1 MAEGIAT
8 RSSRGHRTI
17 CVPIEEE
24 DYLRII
30 HDPKA
35 FRRTLDDCFRQTPE
49 LFPVNFA
56 LGYELKDD
64 RMSAKQQIPIR
75 RILLKDDSA
84 YSIRP
89 SFLMPYMTA
98 RTADV
103 EGPLFLRK
111 FGVPFWALARVF
123 GGDPMSWY
131 RMECGLGRFS
141 VVGTTVR
148 TATLP
153 EHLLADEHHQGL
165 DGQKVYIATTV
176 GNGCC
181 LGAEPAEAAG
191 SDKLKVAY
199 QVFKDE
205 ACDVSPKY
213 APKTVSTDGWRGRKR
228 PGRCCLRR
236 SSSCCASC
244 TAGSRSAPPNTLK
257 RCLPKSPGGWDTYHA
272 PDRRS
277 FAQRLRSLRQCG
289 RTPHR
294 DRPGEGLARL
304 SSLCSFRTLYFTPES
319 GPATEGFSC
328 RGAVMNDEGNAAR
341 KIRKLRASRD
351 LWKQRSAEKQQE
363 IRQLRVTVRD
373 LSSSRENWKTRVKEL
388 EQQLQAAHEAH
399 AAVGPGSWIFFGGL
413 MDNQAMPRTRR
424 TPITL
429 SSD

>member
-1 MAEGIAT
+1 M
-8 RSSRGHRTI
+8 
-17 CVPIEEE
+17 PIEEE

-176 GNGCC
+176 SQDA
-181 LGAEPAEAAG
+181 LIRTRPPA
-191 SDKLKVAY
+191 SRSISHPR
-199 QVFKDE
+199 
-205 ACDVSPKY
+205 VSSRFPRDRARSSAPFGPP
-213 APKTVSTDGWRGRKR
+213 APK
-228 PGRCCLRR
+228 C
-236 SSSCCASC
+236 SC
-244 TAGSRSAPPNTLK
+244 
-257 RCLPKSPGGWDTYHA
+257 
-272 PDRRS
+272 
-277 FAQRLRSLRQCG
+277 
-289 RTPHR
+289 
-294 DRPGEGLARL
+294 GE
-304 SSLCSFRTLYFTPES
+304 
-319 GPATEGFSC
+319 
-328 RGAVMNDEGNAAR
+328 
-341 KIRKLRASRD
+341 
-351 LWKQRSAEKQQE
+351 
-363 IRQLRVTVRD
+363 
-373 LSSSRENWKTRVKEL
+373 
-388 EQQLQAAHEAH
+388 
-399 AAVGPGSWIFFGGL
+399 
-413 MDNQAMPRTRR
+413 
-424 TPITL
+424 
-429 SSD
+429 

>member
-1 MAEGIAT
+1 MT
-8 RSSRGHRTI
+8 
-17 CVPIEEE
+17 VP
-24 DYLRII
+24 
-30 HDPKA
+30 
-35 FRRTLDDCFRQTPE
+35 
-49 LFPVNFA
+49 
-56 LGYELKDD
+56 
-64 RMSAKQQIPIR
+64 KQQIPIR

-141 VVGTTVR
+141 AVGTTVR

-181 LGAEPAEAAG
+181 LGAEPAEAVG
-191 SDKLKVAY
+191 SDELKVAY

-213 APKTVSTDGWRGRKR
+213 APKTVSTDGWKGTQAAWKVLFTKVVILLCFLHGWLKIRDRAKH
-228 PGRCCLRR
+228 LKEVFAEVSRR
-236 SSSCCASC
+236 V
-244 TAGSRSAPPNTLK
+244 
-257 RCLPKSPGGWDTYHA
+257 WDTYHA

-277 FAQRLRSLRQCG
+277 FAQRLRSLRQWAAGHLTGIVLEKVLDLCG
-289 RTPHR
+289 KR
-294 DRPGEGLARL
+294 DRWSIAYRHPGGHRTSNMLDRL
-304 SSLCSFRTLYFTPES
+304 MRGMNRYFDQGQHLHGSLEACRLHCRAWALLCNFTPWH
-319 GPATEGFSC
+319 PAVAGENHGWRCPAERLNQHRYHDCWLQNLLIS
-328 RGAVMNDEGNAAR
+328 
-341 KIRKLRASRD
+341 AS
-351 LWKQRSAEKQQE
+351 L
-363 IRQLRVTVRD
+363 
-373 LSSSRENWKTRVKEL
+373 
-388 EQQLQAAHEAH
+388 
-399 AAVGPGSWIFFGGL
+399 GGYRRPTPQ
-413 MDNQAMPRTRR
+413 NQ
-424 TPITL
+424 
-429 SSD
+429 

>member
-17 CVPIEEE
+17 CLPIEEE

-89 SFLMPYMTA
+89 SFLMPYMTV

-123 GGDPMSWY
+123 GGDPMFWY

-213 APKTVSTDGWRGRKR
+213 APKTVSTDGWKGTQAAWKMLFTKVVILLCFLHGWLKIRDRAKH
-228 PGRCCLRR
+228 
-236 SSSCCASC
+236 
-244 TAGSRSAPPNTLK
+244 LK
-257 RCLPKSPGGWDTYHA
+257 RCLPKSPGGFGIPITRPTAGVLHNACARSASGRPDTSQGSSW
-272 PDRRS
+272 RRS
-277 FAQRLRSLRQCG
+277 WTCVASATAGRLPTA
-289 RTPHR
+289 TPAAT
-294 DRPGEGLARL
+294 AR
-304 SSLCSFRTLYFTPES
+304 
-319 GPATEGFSC
+319 ATC
-328 RGAVMNDEGNAAR
+328 LTD
-341 KIRKLRASRD
+341 
-351 LWKQRSAEKQQE
+351 
-363 IRQLRVTVRD
+363 
-373 LSSSRENWKTRVKEL
+373 
-388 EQQLQAAHEAH
+388 
-399 AAVGPGSWIFFGGL
+399 
-413 MDNQAMPRTRR
+413 
-424 TPITL
+424 
-429 SSD
+429 

>member
-17 CVPIEEE
+17 CLPIKEE
-24 DYLRII
+24 DYLRVI

-35 FRRTLDDCFRQTPE
+35 FRHTLDDCFRQTPE

-89 SFLMPYMTA
+89 SFLMPYMPA

-123 GGDPMSWY
+123 GGDPMFWY

-153 EHLLADEHHQGL
+153 EHLLADEHHQVL

-191 SDKLKVAY
+191 SDELKVAY

-213 APKTVSTDGWRGRKR
+213 APKTVSTDGWKGTQAAWKVLFTKVVILLCFLHGWLKIRDRAKR
-228 PGRCCLRR
+228 LKEVFAEVSRR
-236 SSSCCASC
+236 V
-244 TAGSRSAPPNTLK
+244 
-257 RCLPKSPGGWDTYHA
+257 WDTYHA

-277 FAQRLRSLRQCG
+277 FAQRLRSLRQWAAGHLTGIVLEKVLDLCG
-289 RTPHR
+289 KR
-294 DRPGEGLARL
+294 DRWSIAYRHPGGHRTSNMLDRL
-304 SSLCSFRTLYFTPES
+304 MRGMNRYFDQGQHLHGSLEACRLHCRAWALLCNFTPWH
-319 GPATEGFSC
+319 PAV
-328 RGAVMNDEGNAAR
+328 A
-341 KIRKLRASRD
+341 
-351 LWKQRSAEKQQE
+351 
-363 IRQLRVTVRD
+363 
-373 LSSSRENWKTRVKEL
+373 RENQGWRCPAERL
-388 EQQLQAAHEAH
+388 NQHRYHDCWLQNLLISA
-399 AAVGPGSWIFFGGL
+399 SLGGYRRPTPQ
-413 MDNQAMPRTRR
+413 NQ
-424 TPITL
+424 
-429 SSD
+429 

>member
-17 CVPIEEE
+17 CLPIEEE

-153 EHLLADEHHQGL
+153 EHLGDWQEINYLDHARGDTNPTRQRGDRRRHALASASVPRWRVGL
-165 DGQKVYIATTV
+165 VWPVFSVPVSMRSLETDRS
-176 GNGCC
+176 
-181 LGAEPAEAAG
+181 LGDFRAAG
-191 SDKLKVAY
+191 RLRKRSSDKTARV
-199 QVFKDE
+199 
-205 ACDVSPKY
+205 
-213 APKTVSTDGWRGRKR
+213 GRS
-228 PGRCCLRR
+228 RR
-236 SSSCCASC
+236 KL
-244 TAGSRSAPPNTLK
+244 TT
-257 RCLPKSPGGWDTYHA
+257 KSQPGG
-272 PDRRS
+272 
-277 FAQRLRSLRQCG
+277 SL
-289 RTPHR
+289 
-294 DRPGEGLARL
+294 A
-304 SSLCSFRTLYFTPES
+304 
-319 GPATEGFSC
+319 
-328 RGAVMNDEGNAAR
+328 
-341 KIRKLRASRD
+341 I
-351 LWKQRSAEKQQE
+351 
-363 IRQLRVTVRD
+363 
-373 LSSSRENWKTRVKEL
+373 
-388 EQQLQAAHEAH
+388 
-399 AAVGPGSWIFFGGL
+399 
-413 MDNQAMPRTRR
+413 
-424 TPITL
+424 
-429 SSD
+429 